1 MMDAAQLAEELRS
14 EQEHAQALEK
24 ERREQEAKAKD
35 LQVSILFRN
44 TLLSYTCH
52 I

>member
-14 EQEHAQALEK
+14 EQEHAQVLEK
-24 ERREQEAKAKD
+24 ERREQEARAKD
-35 LQVSILFRN
+35 LQVRVEYDTFFFDN
-44 TLLSYTCH
+44 H